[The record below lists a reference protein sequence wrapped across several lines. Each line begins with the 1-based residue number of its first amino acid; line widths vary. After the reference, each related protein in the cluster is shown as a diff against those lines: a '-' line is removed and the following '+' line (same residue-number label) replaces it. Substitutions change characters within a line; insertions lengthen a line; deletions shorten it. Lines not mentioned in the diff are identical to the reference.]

1 MTAPVDK
8 NAVGV
13 GVRQFHVGTAPG
25 EVGTV
30 ALLPGDPFRV
40 PIIAS
45 FLTDVREVAH
55 QREHLTMTGR
65 YRDRLITATS
75 TGMGCPSTAIA
86 VEELARCGVTSFIRV
101 GSTAALQPGIRPG
114 DLLVSQGSLRNDG
127 TSDAYVPRGYP
138 AVPDPAITLAL
149 EEAARALGHTVYSG
163 INATDDAFYAETPE
177 WIAELSRL
185 GVLNVEMESSA
196 LFVVARQRGLRAGMI
211 CACSSNLVAGAS
223 LYDDPHDAL
232 QAGWRHSIEAALEVC
247 VSLGL

>member
-65 YRDRLITATS
+65 YRDLSLIHISEPT
-75 TGMGCPSTAIA
+75 
-86 VEELARCGVTSFIRV
+86 
-101 GSTAALQPGIRPG
+101 RP
-114 DLLVSQGSLRNDG
+114 
-127 TSDAYVPRGYP
+127 Y
-138 AVPDPAITLAL
+138 
-149 EEAARALGHTVYSG
+149 
-163 INATDDAFYAETPE
+163 
-177 WIAELSRL
+177 
-185 GVLNVEMESSA
+185 
-196 LFVVARQRGLRAGMI
+196 
-211 CACSSNLVAGAS
+211 
-223 LYDDPHDAL
+223 
-232 QAGWRHSIEAALEVC
+232 
-247 VSLGL
+247 